1 MYTRQNQKNLTR
13 AQKKGFVAALLE
25 LKRNG
30 TYDQFVRTHDRWFV
44 PDRERRLRVGHMSPS
59 FFPWHRRYLLDFE
72 NKLRELDPGLAIPY
86 WDWTT
91 DRTPASSLWAEDFM
105 GGTGR
110 ASDRQVTTGPFAHAK
125 GNWPITVGIT
135 EGRFLTRN
143 LGRPRNPITLPTAA
157 ELQWAIDDPVYDTDP
172 WDSTASAGGFRNKLE
187 GWAAPRSERWRNHN
201 KVHQWIGGHMTGGTA
216 PNDPVF
222 WLHHAFVDLVW
233 DRWQKQHPRSGYL
246 PAAPL
251 ERYDLQYGRV
261 IALNEPMPPWNVPP
275 HDLLGHQGI
284 YRYEA

>member
-1 MYTRQNQKNLTR
+1 MYTRQNYRNLTS
-13 AQKKGFVAALLE
+13 AQRKRFVAALLE

-30 TYDQFVRTHDRWFV
+30 TYDRFVRTHDRWFV

-59 FFPWHRRYLLDFE
+59 FFPWHRQYLLDFE
-72 NKLRELDPGLAIPY
+72 AELRRLDPGLAIPY
-86 WDWTT
+86 WDWTA
-91 DRTPASSLWAEDFM
+91 DRNPAGPLWAEDFM

-110 ASDRQVTTGPFAHAK
+110 DTDRKVMTGPFAHDR
-125 GNWPITVGIT
+125 GNWPITVGLT

-143 LGRPRNPITLPTAA
+143 LGRPHNPITLPTAA
-157 ELQWAIDDPVYDTDP
+157 ELQWAVDDPVYDTAP
-172 WDSTASAGGFRNKLE
+172 WDSTATAGGFRNKLE

-233 DRWQKQHPRSGYL
+233 DRWQQKHPGSGYL
-246 PAAPL
+246 PARPL
-251 ERYDLQYGRV
+251 EVGDLQRGRV
-261 IALNEPMPPWNVPP
+261 IALDEPMPPWNITPREVLS
-275 HDLLGHQGI
+275 HRGV
-284 YRYEA
+284 YRYEV